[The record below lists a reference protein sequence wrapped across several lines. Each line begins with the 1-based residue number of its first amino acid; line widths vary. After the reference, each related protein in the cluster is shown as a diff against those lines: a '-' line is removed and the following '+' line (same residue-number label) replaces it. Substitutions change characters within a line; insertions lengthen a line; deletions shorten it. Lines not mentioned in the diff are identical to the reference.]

1 MPLGLRY
8 PNLIKGNE
16 NWREGK
22 QKVLLEMPMEL
33 KSSTLPDMLLD
44 PAEGPPCNALET
56 EVSKVVQEERQGAK
70 GM

>member
-1 MPLGLRY
+1 
-8 PNLIKGNE
+8 
-16 NWREGK
+16 
-22 QKVLLEMPMEL
+22 MPMEL